1 MTSSTIKALS
11 ENEIQERLKA
21 LPDWRYTGKAI
32 ERQYEGETYLATVD
46 ALNRIARLSEEADHH
61 PDLTLSWKRMTIS
74 YNTHTANGVTELDFT
89 LAAKVDN
96 TLKP

>member
-1 MTSSTIKALS
+1 MTSTTVNALP
-11 ENEIQERLKA
+11 ETEIQERLKT
-21 LPDWRYTGKAI
+21 LPEWRYTGKAI
-32 ERQYEGETYLATVD
+32 ERQYEGDTYLGAVE

-89 LAAKVDN
+89 LAAKVDD
-96 TLKP
+96 TLKS